1 MKSPIRYQPTLI
13 DKILAWITRKTP
25 RLNSVIN
32 CALEEAY
39 DLGYRDGMMS
49 NQNRLLTKG
58 IKFKYKDSLH
68 NTFGES

>member
-1 MKSPIRYQPTLI
+1 MIPWQ
-13 DKILAWITRKTP
+13 DKIIAWLIQKIP
-25 RLNSVIN
+25 RLNNVLDK
-32 CALEEAY
+32 ALEEAY